1 MINKEL
7 EQQLRDA
14 NSSDQFTQIAQA
26 NGLKVFGGNGVGFTA
41 LAWEEGD
48 YDNRIC
54 SKRFCPACGTADLP
68 RSTLQCKTEY
78 CTPCGIKFG
87 EVDPEE
93 VEEISTSIFND
104 PFLNSNQDVPHRVTQ
119 GEMHDDRMAIFN
131 KEY

>member
-14 NSSDQFTQIAQA
+14 TSSDQFTEIAQA
-26 NGLKVFGGNGVGFTA
+26 NRLKVFGGNGVGFTVM
-41 LAWEEGD
+41 AWEEGD
-48 YDNRIC
+48 YDNRIS

-87 EVDPEE
+87 EVDSDE
-93 VEEISTSIFND
+93 VEENSTSIMND
-104 PFLNSNQDVPHRVTQ
+104 PYFNSNQDVPHHVTR
-119 GEMHDDRMAIFN
+119 GEMHDDAMAIFRN
-131 KEY
+131 EQ